1 MRFVTLTWL
10 LLLCLIGSRSYAQ
23 HAAGYDNVRIWT
35 NFAEFS
41 VTGNERKIVEEQG
54 VTFSATEPV
63 ELCFEV
69 LVNPNGKVDYV
80 RIPRC
85 ASVLAEYRKG
95 GADALY
101 GFLFEPMAS
110 AKEPAWVKVRMRVQ
124 PEENLTPQAQ

>member
-1 MRFVTLTWL
+1 M
-10 LLLCLIGSRSYAQ
+10 
-23 HAAGYDNVRIWT
+23 RIWT

-41 VTGNERKIVEEQG
+41 VTGTERKIVEERG
-54 VTFSATEPV
+54 VNFSATEPI
-63 ELCFEV
+63 ELSFDV
-69 LVNPNGKVDYV
+69 LVNPAGKVDFV

-110 AKEPAWVKVRMRVQ
+110 AKEAAWVKVRMRVQ
-124 PEENLTPQAQ
+124 PEEALTQPQVQ